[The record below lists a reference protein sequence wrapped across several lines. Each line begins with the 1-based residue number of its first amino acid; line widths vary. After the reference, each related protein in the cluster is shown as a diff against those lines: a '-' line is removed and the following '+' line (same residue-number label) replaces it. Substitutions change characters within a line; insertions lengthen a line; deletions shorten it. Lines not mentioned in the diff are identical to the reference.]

1 MSCVSCK
8 MCESAD
14 KKLESFLA
22 SKDVETAFH
31 RTEDQKVKCGFGL
44 QGVCCRLCANGPCR
58 ITPKSPRGICGA
70 DADTIVARNFLRAVA
85 SGAACYLH
93 VVENTARNL
102 KKLGESKGVIK
113 GEKTID
119 ELAQI
124 FGIKANDRHEKCIKV
139 AQKVLDDLYKAR
151 DEKMELVEKIAYAP
165 RVKKWKEIGIMPGG
179 AKSEVFDAIVKS
191 STNLNSDPVDMLINC
206 LNLGISTG
214 LYGLT
219 LTNLLNDVILGEP
232 VIRTAPV
239 GFRVIDKDYINIMIT
254 GHQHSTFAHFQDRL
268 KDKDIVNLAKEAGAK
283 GFRLVGCTC
292 VGQDL
297 QLRGEHY
304 QEVFAGHAGNNFT
317 SEAVLSTGAIDMI
330 ASEFNCTIPGIEPIA
345 DKYKVKM
352 ICLDDVA
359 KKVNAEYVP
368 FDRENIE
375 LITDKLINE
384 ALQSYKSRRSEVE
397 IDIPGDHGHDVSLT
411 GVSEKNLKA
420 FLGDSWKPLINL
432 IAEGKIKGIAAVVGC
447 SNMTAKG
454 HDVFTVELT
463 KELIKRDIIVLSA
476 GCSTGGLEN
485 VGLMSPGAED
495 LAGENL
501 REVCK
506 SLKIPPVL
514 NFGPCLAI
522 GRLEIVATQIANELG
537 IDIPQLP
544 LVLSAP
550 QWLEEQALADG
561 AFGLALGLPLHL
573 ALPPFI
579 TGGKLVA
586 EVLTEKLKDITGG
599 HVIVDSDVISSA
611 DTLEKIVIDRREKL
625 GLKEVECYA

>member
-14 KKLESFLA
+14 KKLESFVA

-70 DADTIVARNFLRAVA
+70 DADTIVARSFLRAVA

-124 FGIKANDRHEKCIKV
+124 FEIKANDRHEKCIKV

-384 ALQSYKSRRSEVE
+384 ALQSYKSRRSKVE
-397 IDIPGDHGHDVSLT
+397 IDIPSDHGHDVSLT

-506 SLKIPPVL
+506 SLGIPPVL

-579 TGGKLVA
+579 TGGKLVT
-586 EVLTEKLKDITGG
+586 EILTEKLKDITGG